1 MSFAEKISSMSKDCL
16 LLSDDINAI
25 IHSRIKSSEP
35 EKIASRK
42 SLEPMARLRKNAE
55 DLKNAAERD
64 PQDQFVLD
72 KLTDIFG
79 G

>member
-1 MSFAEKISSMSKDCL
+1 MSFVEKISSMSKNCL
-16 LLSDDINAI
+16 ILAGDINAI
-25 IHSRIKSSEP
+25 VYSKINSSEP

-42 SLEPMARLRKNAE
+42 SLEPITRLRKNTKE
-55 DLKNAAERD
+55 LKAAADRD
-64 PQDQFVLD
+64 PQDQFVFD